1 MYKAKLVT
9 GTGQITGSI
18 AKFQAVGDYNSQAV
32 IDQCEWGTYSSDG
45 TTAITNTISTD
56 FGVPNGSSVEG
67 PICQLKLT
75 SGTILAYIND

>member
-18 AKFQAVGDYNSQAV
+18 AKFQAVGNHDSQAV

-45 TTAITNTISTD
+45 TTDTASTISTD
-56 FGVPNGSSVEG
+56 FGVPNGSFVEG
-67 PICQLKLT
+67 PICQLILT
-75 SGTILAYIND
+75 SGNILAYLNH